1 MKKSMILLGM
11 LSIGYAYAQEDR
23 VGINTESPAAT
34 LNVKTKND
42 TKSPK
47 SLELEN
53 QAGTKLMTVL
63 NNGNVGVGTD
73 TPAEKLSVLGGRIAV
88 SGDGTITGYLEDVH
102 LKFNRPYDA
111 YVSNLNEKGR
121 LAIQTGGH
129 NIRMTFWENGRISAG
144 TTASPTFFT
153 IKGISNYG
161 IMRLVSNNSEQE
173 STIGYQIDKNDPTIT
188 WVTGVNPKLGDGN
201 SFMISKGGSPRIFV
215 KDRNVGIGTITPEN
229 RLHVSSDSNPLR
241 LEGLQED
248 ITAQKVLVAD
258 ATGVVKTIDKS
269 ALTGGNSTATAVKL
283 PTTNSATCGVTTIGT
298 INFGE
303 ITINGNKTTAFGF
316 CMKNSANQYVW
327 GYMFA
332 GGNFTTGNATFGG
345 GL

>member
-1 MKKSMILLGM
+1 MILLGM
-11 LSIGYAYAQEDR
+11 LSIGYAYAQEER

-63 NNGNVGVGTD
+63 NNGNVGINKENPEGTLD
-73 TPAEKLSVLGGRIAV
+73 VYGTSIFRPYTVKDATWVLSSPGVSGASGLIHTQIAPEVATVQSTINYFGFKEYTINTGNESLATYVLGFIPDLKNTSTSNSILKVHGSTKHIAI
-88 SGDGTITGYLEDVH
+88 GIED
-102 LKFNRPYDA
+102 NR
-111 YVSNLNEKGR
+111 N
-121 LAIQTGGH
+121 
-129 NIRMTFWENGRISAG
+129 
-144 TTASPTFFT
+144 PTH
-153 IKGISNYG
+153 
-161 IMRLVSNNSEQE
+161 
-173 STIGYQIDKNDPTIT
+173 
-188 WVTGVNPKLGDGN
+188 
-201 SFMISKGGSPRIFV
+201 
-215 KDRNVGIGTITPEN
+215 
-229 RLHVSSDSNPLR
+229 RLHVKADENPLR

-248 ITAQKVLVAD
+248 ATAQKVLVSD